1 MADWQILS
9 ITAAVIVG
17 IVVMIVK
24 LRINPVVSLVSGA
37 LVLGLATGLS
47 PLETADTAMKGFGD
61 IMYEVGLLIA
71 WGVLLGSILNETG
84 AIRRLVDALLR
95 VFGPKGV
102 PYALG
107 LTIGVGLQSI
117 FLDVLLVMSAPLA
130 RRMAPYLGKFGVAK
144 MATAMA
150 IGLEVGIVLMVP
162 GVATM
167 ALAGLLGVPLGKMM
181 IYGTLVVIP
190 TILISIAIMNFF
202 IHRGLWNVD
211 TDQQPFEEEVHNADP
226 TGELGDGGTGDTN
239 GAGGTGGGTPT
250 PAQPRPDGYN
260 ENLVDGHGSRV
271 GLLPHRTQDEEDE
284 SAEKQPHLFLLFAP
298 MLLSLILIG
307 GGAILTMAG
316 VENPV
321 VDFFAAPVVAL
332 LIGLLG
338 TSFVARATIGGDR
351 VEKAVVDGFRESGQ
365 ILILT
370 GAGGSLAAVI
380 AASGMGDVLGQY
392 FTAGSFAPLLTV
404 WAIAALLHIAV
415 GSVTISAITAAGL
428 LAPVASQIGLD
439 PVLLALAAGAGSL
452 FLVHVT
458 SNTFWLLQSMLGQTT
473 RGTLKSCSLG
483 VSVASVVALGCTMV
497 LGLFL

>member
-17 IVVMIVK
+17 IVLMIVK

-37 LVLGLATGLS
+37 MVLGLATGLG
-47 PLETADTAMKGFGD
+47 PAGTTETAMQGFGD
-61 IMYEVGLLIA
+61 IMFEVGLLIA
-71 WGVLLGSILNETG
+71 WGVLMGSILNETG
-84 AIRRLVDALLR
+84 AIRRLVDTLLR
-95 VFGPKGV
+95 VFGPRGV

-107 LTIGVGLQSI
+107 MTIGVALQSI

-130 RRMAPYLGKFGVAK
+130 RRIAPHLGKFGIAK
-144 MATAMA
+144 MATALA
-150 IGLEVGIVLMVP
+150 ISLECGIVLMVP
-162 GVATM
+162 GVASL

-181 IYGTLVVIP
+181 IFGLIVIIP
-190 TILISIAIMNFF
+190 TIIISIAIMNFL
-202 IHRGLWNVD
+202 IHRGLWNVEL
-211 TDQQPFEEEVHNADP
+211 DQQPIDEESE
-226 TGELGDGGTGDTN
+226 GTGQTDTN
-239 GAGGTGGGTPT
+239 EGGTGGSGGSRGTDDT
-250 PAQPRPDGYN
+250 GGSGGPAPVEYEDG
-260 ENLVDGHGSRV
+260 LIDGHGSRI
-271 GLLPHRTQDEEDE
+271 GLLPHRVRETAERDEKEP
-284 SAEKQPHLFLLFAP
+284 SLLLLFAP
-298 MLLSLILIG
+298 MLVSLLLIAT
-307 GGAILTMAG
+307 GAILEMAG
-316 VENPV
+316 TTHPAIV
-321 VDFFAAPVVAL
+321 FLSAPVVAL

-338 TSFVARATIGGDR
+338 TSYVARYTIGGER

-439 PVLLALAAGAGSL
+439 PVLLALAAGSGSL

-473 RGTLKSCSLG
+473 RGTLKSCSFG
-483 VSVASVVALGCTMV
+483 VSLASVVALGCTMV
-497 LGLFL
+497 LGIFI

>member
-17 IVVMIVK
+17 IVLMIIK
-24 LRINPVVSLVSGA
+24 LRINPVVSLVTGA

-47 PLETADTAMKGFGD
+47 PAETTTTAMQGFGD
-61 IMYEVGLLIA
+61 IMFEVGLLIA
-71 WGVLLGSILNETG
+71 WGVLMGSILNETG
-84 AIRRLVDALLR
+84 AIRRLVNALLR
-95 VFGPKGV
+95 IFGPRGV

-107 LTIGVGLQSI
+107 LTIGTALQSI

-130 RRMAPYLGKFGVAK
+130 RRMAPHLGKFGIAK
-144 MATAMA
+144 MATALA
-150 IGLEVGIVLMVP
+150 ISLECGIVLMVP

-181 IYGTLVVIP
+181 IFGFIVVVP
-190 TILISIAIMNFF
+190 TIVISIAIMNFF

-211 TDQQPFEEEVHNADP
+211 LDQQPIDEEPSDVSQPTDADNDP
-226 TGELGDGGTGDTN
+226 AGFAPVDHEDG
-239 GAGGTGGGTPT
+239 
-250 PAQPRPDGYN
+250 
-260 ENLVDGHGSRV
+260 LIDGHGTRV
-271 GLLPHRTQDEEDE
+271 GLLPQRVHESEETK
-284 SAEKQPHLFLLFAP
+284 EKQPSLFLLFGP
-298 MLLSLILIG
+298 MLLALVLIAT
-307 GGAILTMAG
+307 GAILEMAG
-316 VENPV
+316 VMNPV
-321 VDFFAAPVVAL
+321 IEFFSTPVVAL

-338 TSFVARATIGGDR
+338 TSFVARYTIGGER

-404 WAIAALLHIAV
+404 WAIAAVLHIAV

-428 LAPVASQIGLD
+428 LAPVVGQIGMD

-452 FLVHVT
+452 FMVHVT

-483 VSVASVVALGCTMV
+483 VSVASVVALLCTMI
-497 LGLFL
+497 LGIFL

>member
-17 IVVMIVK
+17 IVLMIVK
-24 LRINPVVSLVSGA
+24 LRINPVVSLVAGA
-37 LVLGLATGLS
+37 MVLGLATGLG
-47 PLETADTAMKGFGD
+47 PAETTETAMQGFGD
-61 IMYEVGLLIA
+61 IMFEVGLLIA
-71 WGVLLGSILNETG
+71 WGVLMGSILNETG
-84 AIRRLVDALLR
+84 AIRRLVNALLK
-95 VFGPKGV
+95 VFGPRGV

-107 LTIGVGLQSI
+107 LTIGTALQSI

-130 RRMAPYLGKFGVAK
+130 RRMAPHLGKFGIAK

-150 IGLEVGIVLMVP
+150 ISLECGIVLMVP

-181 IYGTLVVIP
+181 IFGFIVIVP
-190 TILISIAIMNFF
+190 TIVISIAIMNFL

-211 TDQQPFEEEVHNADP
+211 LDQQPIDD
-226 TGELGDGGTGDTN
+226 ELTDSGGTGAIHDNNGDTD
-239 GAGGTGGGTPT
+239 GDGFGG
-250 PAQPRPDGYN
+250 PAPADPEDG
-260 ENLVDGHGSRV
+260 LVDGHGTRV
-271 GLLPHRTQDEEDE
+271 GLLPHRVHEVEEAE
-284 SAEKQPHLFLLFAP
+284 EKQHSLFLLFAP
-298 MLLSLILIG
+298 MLLALVLIAT
-307 GGAILTMAG
+307 GAILEMAG
-316 VENPV
+316 VTHPV
-321 VDFFAAPVVAL
+321 IEFFSAPVVAL

-338 TSFVARATIGGDR
+338 TSYVARYTIGGER

-428 LAPVASQIGLD
+428 LAPVAGQIGLD

-452 FLVHVT
+452 FMVHVT

-483 VSVASVVALGCTMV
+483 VSVASVVALGCTMI
-497 LGLFL
+497 LGIFL

>member
-17 IVVMIVK
+17 IVLMIVK
-24 LRINPVVSLVSGA
+24 LRINPVVSLVTGA
-37 LVLGLATGLS
+37 MVLGLATGLG
-47 PLETADTAMKGFGD
+47 PAVTTETAMQGFGD
-61 IMYEVGLLIA
+61 IMFEVGLLIA
-71 WGVLLGSILNETG
+71 WGVLMGSILNETG
-84 AIRRLVDALLR
+84 AIRRLVDTLLR
-95 VFGPKGV
+95 VFGPRGV

-107 LTIGVGLQSI
+107 LTIGVALQSI

-130 RRMAPYLGKFGVAK
+130 RRMAPHLGKFGIAK

-150 IGLEVGIVLMVP
+150 ISLECGIVLMVP
-162 GVATM
+162 GVASL

-181 IYGTLVVIP
+181 IFGFIVIVP
-190 TILISIAIMNFF
+190 TIIISIAIMNFF
-202 IHRGLWNVD
+202 IHRGLWN
-211 TDQQPFEEEVHNADP
+211 TELDQQVIDETDEA
-226 TGELGDGGTGDTN
+226 TGGSATSTDRDGGTDGS
-239 GAGGTGGGTPT
+239 GG
-250 PAQPRPDGYN
+250 PAPVEQEEG
-260 ENLVDGHGSRV
+260 LIDGHGSRI
-271 GLLPHRTQDEEDE
+271 GLLPHKVDQRAEAEEKE
-284 SAEKQPHLFLLFAP
+284 PSLILIFAP
-298 MLLSLILIG
+298 MLTALFLIAT
-307 GGAILTMAG
+307 GAILEMAG
-316 VENPV
+316 VTHPV
-321 VDFFAAPVVAL
+321 IEFLSAPVVAL

-338 TSFVARATIGGDR
+338 TSYVARYTIGGER

-439 PVLLALAAGAGSL
+439 PVLLALAAGSGSL

-497 LGLFL
+497 LGLFI